1 MFPVLK
7 GVHTMSNKY
16 ELIQFI
22 HSLTN
27 EDAEKIITFLE
38 STSSLEEVFQ
48 LLPQNNFPQDQ
59 VAAS

>member
-7 GVHTMSNKY
+7 GVHTMSNKD

-22 HSLTN
+22 HNLTN
-27 EDAEKIITFLE
+27 EDAEKIITFLK